1 MNREHIIIWQK
12 WLDPFGDDVEQTDVP
27 DDNDHNNDDNKFY
40 DPSDDDYADLDQL
53 HNAEPKY
60 EKIKMTKVIATPM
73 GIIPID
79 ENTASGKIFNFWVG
93 HTNFNIT
100 KFISSVIEKTPG
112 VECLDVFTRYRF
124 RIAIGKAFNGSDV
137 MKNIQDS
144 VYQYISNNDQ

>member
-1 MNREHIIIWQK
+1 MNEKHIIIWQK
-12 WLDPFGDDVEQTDVP
+12 WLDPFGEDTEIENQEN
-27 DDNDHNNDDNKFY
+27 DNIDE
-40 DPSDDDYADLDQL
+40 SDTTIEDDYYDGDSDFLKEQAK
-53 HNAEPKY
+53 PKY

-79 ENTASGKIFNFWVG
+79 ENTASGKIFNFWIG

-112 VECLDVFTRYRF
+112 VECLDIFTRYRF
-124 RIAIGKAFNGSDV
+124 RIAIGKAFNSSRV

-144 VYQYISNNDQ
+144 VYQHISDKE